1 MIRKIS
7 VKNFALINELSIEFD
22 KGFSIFTG
30 ETGAG
35 KSILIEAIGI
45 LLGER
50 ASSELIRS
58 GYNETEI
65 NGIFELDTV
74 SEPLSQQISKAG
86 ITLEDNTLIIR
97 RIILKNG
104 KKRIYINQTPIPLST
119 LKAIGNYLVDLHGQ
133 HEHQSLLRQ
142 ETANLLINS
151 LPEVTSIW
159 GKYYNSYNNFIAA
172 KTNLNNFDKQV
183 ADLKQK
189 HDLIEFQYNEL
200 ANMKLAPDEENTLK
214 EEFTMLSSITE
225 RLQCIANINSI
236 IEDAEGDQ
244 PLERQIITIRKNLE
258 TLQKFDSSARPWIDD
273 IENFLTLLSELEA
286 FCSSYSSHTG
296 TTANPAR
303 LEHINS
309 RLAKIQRLK
318 RKYNCSFDD
327 LIKKQKEFK
336 EQLFSIENIEAD
348 RSLLEEKAEQTEK
361 ICRENAETLSKTRK
375 KATQKF
381 DKIITKQ
388 MENLGFSGGKW
399 KTAFISESEPTT
411 NGLESIVFEV
421 RTNVGEPFLPLIK
434 IASGGEISRLML
446 AIKTVLTEQDNIP
459 ILIFD
464 EIDAGIGG
472 LLAKKVAK
480 SLYSLSKSH
489 QVICI
494 SHLHQIASVAD
505 HHYRVYK
512 TFEDNRTI
520 TKVQILNDKE
530 KVGEISRMLGSDSTI
545 SKKHAQELL
554 AQKSNK

>member
-1 MIRKIS
+1 MIREIS

-30 ETGAG
+30 ETGTG
-35 KSILIEAIGI
+35 KSILIGAIGI

-65 NGIFELDTV
+65 SGIFELDTV
-74 SEPLSQQISKAG
+74 SEPLSQEISKAG

-151 LPEVTSIW
+151 LPEVTSLW
-159 GKYYNSYNNFIAA
+159 RKYYNSYNNFIAS
-172 KTNLNNFDKQV
+172 KTDLNNFDKQV
-183 ADLKQK
+183 ADLKEK
-189 HDLIEFQYNEL
+189 HDLIEFQYSEL
-200 ANMKLAPDEENTLK
+200 ATMKLVADEENTLK
-214 EEFTMLSSITE
+214 EDFSMLSSVTE
-225 RLQCIANINSI
+225 RLECISNISVI
-236 IEDAEGDQ
+236 IEGAERDQ
-244 PLERQIITIRKNLE
+244 SLERQIIQIRKNLE
-258 TLQKFDSSARPWIDD
+258 TLQKFDSSATPWIDD
-273 IENFLTLLSELEA
+273 IENYLTFLSELNTY
-286 FCSSYSSHTG
+286 CSAYSSNSE
-296 TTANPAR
+296 TTASPAR

-327 LIKKQKEFK
+327 LIKKQKELK

-348 RSLLEEKAEQTEK
+348 RSLLEEKAKQTEK
-361 ICRENAETLSKTRK
+361 ICRENAEKLSLVRK

-381 DKIITKQ
+381 DKIITRQ
-388 MENLGFSGGKW
+388 MEHLGFSGGKW
-399 KTAFISESEPTT
+399 RTTFIPEPELSQ
-411 NGLESIVFEV
+411 NGLENSVFEV
-421 RTNVGEPFLPLIK
+421 RTNIGEPFSPLIK

-472 LLAKKVAK
+472 LLAKEVAK

-505 HHYRVYK
+505 YHYRVYK

-530 KVGEISRMLGSDSTI
+530 KVEEISRMLGSDSTI

>member
-35 KSILIEAIGI
+35 KSILIGAIGI

-74 SEPLSQQISKAG
+74 SEPLLREISKAG

-151 LPEVTSIW
+151 LPEVTSLW
-159 GKYYNSYNNFIAA
+159 RKYYTSYNNFITL
-172 KTNLNNFDKQV
+172 KTDLNNFDKQV
-183 ADLKQK
+183 ADLKEK
-189 HDLIEFQYNEL
+189 HDLIEFQYSEL
-200 ANMKLAPDEENTLK
+200 ATMKLVADEENTLK
-214 EEFTMLSSITE
+214 EDFSMLSSVTE
-225 RLQCIANINSI
+225 RLECISNISAI
-236 IEDAEGDQ
+236 IEGTERDQ
-244 PLERQIITIRKNLE
+244 SLERQIITIRKNLE

-286 FCSSYSSHTG
+286 FCSSYSSHTE

-327 LIKKQKEFK
+327 LIKKQKELK

-348 RSLLEEKAEQTEK
+348 RSLLEEKAKQTEK
-361 ICRENAETLSKTRK
+361 TCRENAETLSKARK

-399 KTAFISESEPTT
+399 KTAFIPESELTS
-411 NGLESIVFEV
+411 NGLETIAFEV
-421 RTNVGEPFLPLIK
+421 RTNIGEPFLPLIK

-472 LLAKKVAK
+472 LLAKEVAK

-505 HHYRVYK
+505 YHYRVYK

-520 TKVQILNDKE
+520 TKVQVLNDKE
-530 KVGEISRMLGSDSTI
+530 KVEEISRMLGSDSTI
-545 SKKHAQELL
+545 SKKHAEELL